1 MTSEIMSGLEYIYA
15 KERSARHRT
24 HSTRERSLGADPDSE
39 GVRTLHNEN
48 QLLMNQVTASASVK
62 PQTYFRMGKM
72 TTRLGA
78 SPQTASATTNLGM
91 QFLSQACN
99 ILHFGCI
106 KRAER
111 R

>member
-1 MTSEIMSGLEYIYA
+1 MAGYRMTSEIMSGLEYIYA

-62 PQTYFRMGKM
+62 PQTYFRLGEM
-72 TTRLGA
+72 TTRLWGL
-78 SPQTASATTNLGM
+78 SPDGQCDHQSGDAVSFAGV
-91 QFLSQACN
+91 Q
-99 ILHFGCI
+99 HF
-106 KRAER
+106 AFWLY
-111 R
+111 